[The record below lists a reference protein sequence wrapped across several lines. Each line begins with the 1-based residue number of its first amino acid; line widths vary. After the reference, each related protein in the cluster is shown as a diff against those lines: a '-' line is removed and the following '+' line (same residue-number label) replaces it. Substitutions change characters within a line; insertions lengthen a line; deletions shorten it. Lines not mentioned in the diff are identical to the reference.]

1 MRPIVICDWGD
12 VVVVPFPF
20 TDLPLSKH
28 RPALVLS
35 NNTFNRAN
43 QHSILAMITTA
54 ARSSWPSDI
63 QIVDLAATGLP
74 RRSLLRWKIFTLP
87 NALIQKRLGKLA
99 TSDRA
104 TISASQT
111 AILGR
116 S

>member
-1 MRPIVICDWGD
+1 MICDWGD

-20 TDLPLSKH
+20 TDLSISKR

-35 NNTFNRAN
+35 NEAFNFAN
-43 QHSILAMITTA
+43 QHSILVMITTA
-54 ARSSWPSDI
+54 AKSSWPSDI
-63 QIVDLAATGLP
+63 QITDLAIIGLP
-74 RRSLLRWKIFTLP
+74 RRSFLRWKVFTLP
-87 NALIQKRLGKLA
+87 NGLIQKKLGKLA
-99 TSDRA
+99 ISDRA

>member
-1 MRPIVICDWGD
+1 MICDWGD

-20 TDLPLSKH
+20 TDLPLSKN

-35 NNTFNRAN
+35 ANAFNLDN

-54 ARSSWPSDI
+54 ARSSWPSDVE
-63 QIVDLAATGLP
+63 IVDLPPTGLP
-74 RRSLLRWKIFTLP
+74 RRSVLRWKIFTLP
-87 NALIQKRLGKLA
+87 NELIQKRLGKLA

-104 TISASQT
+104 TISSSRT
-111 AILGR
+111 AILGG